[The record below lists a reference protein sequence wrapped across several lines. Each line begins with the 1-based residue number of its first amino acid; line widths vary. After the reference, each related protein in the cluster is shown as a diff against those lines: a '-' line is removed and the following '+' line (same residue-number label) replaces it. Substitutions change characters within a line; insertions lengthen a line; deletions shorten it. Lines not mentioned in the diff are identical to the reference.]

1 MANEEIKKE
10 LQLLKDNLNNNY
22 AIYHE
27 RMALLVQ
34 LTQFEIE
41 ETRVNFKAK
50 VIKPLDKIQ
59 AETNKLYEHIIAKD
73 DFSFNVSYL
82 FGEKENISILKKN
95 KLGGAYC
102 PFTLWL
108 DSELARF
115 VFDNEDEITKQIPK
129 YILWSKDWRE
139 VKIKK
144 KQL

>member
-82 FGEKENISILKKN
+82 FGEKETISILKKN
-95 KLGGAYC
+95 
-102 PFTLWL
+102 
-108 DSELARF
+108 
-115 VFDNEDEITKQIPK
+115 
-129 YILWSKDWRE
+129 IL
-139 VKIKK
+139 
-144 KQL
+144 